1 MVYCG
6 KPSKGCS
13 NCRERKIRVGLN
25 ALASRS
31 LELFELLDPSSFELR
46 ASSFELLELLA
57 SCAYAPQCDQKEPG
71 CGQCSKR
78 AIECPGYRN
87 IVDLMFRDE
96 SNHVIKK
103 ATAAK
108 PRLKKLKHGVRAAP
122 KLDAPPNPSLPLPL
136 PPSPNAGP
144 LVLRDSPRAASRA
157 FKPRPKNQPLLS
169 VLLAGSRD
177 DRDRYHDADSWQ
189 TNTYP
194 YEYRHSDDDSDVDDD
209 DDDAA
214 ALVHIP
220 YAPSISLQERGTA
233 FFFSRYV
240 ATDHGCYQNYDFIYD
255 IWKPPSMSR
264 ARGLDMPPLKRA
276 DALISAGMT
285 AVGLVGLSKITGD
298 RETMMRA
305 QQSYGTALQLANAA
319 LREPSEVVEDSTM
332 LGILILGTYEFISGR
347 TPQTLHAWQEHINGA
362 ATLASMRGQD
372 QFKTKAGVRMF
383 LMLCH
388 SVLISCIQS
397 GLPMPKAIVDLRNE
411 LRNVADSRRPAWR
424 VIDPLYRALQIRHDI
439 KHRRIT
445 GVDEIVS
452 SLVEIEDEFVK
463 LINGLP
469 PSWRYQN
476 VRLTRSNPA
485 IMGRT
490 CHVYPGLT
498 QATAWNAV
506 RTMRMLVQETILEQ
520 LCHSVD
526 DPTSLPMHHQLLLVK
541 AMRMLRMLGEAVIGS
556 VPQHF
561 GIVSSR
567 DVKLSRSKGAPPTVT
582 AQNQS
587 STILPAPLLPAPAAA
602 SSGRDESKSPVPV
615 PVWQRESVAARPTLL
630 DPTQS
635 ELDNGRGCDSE
646 RFLTLATAS
655 NTIIWPL
662 YTLGLS
668 SSCTHETSAYIVDRL
683 MSIYRETGLE
693 QARVVAGMM
702 QSKVESL
709 TWASIPTTRLPS
721 LPDDALPLVV

>member
-13 NCRERKIRVGLN
+13 HCRERKIR
-25 ALASRS
+25 
-31 LELFELLDPSSFELR
+31 
-46 ASSFELLELLA
+46 
-57 SCAYAPQCDQKEPG
+57 CDQKEPG

-78 AIECPGYRN
+78 HIDCPGYRN
-87 IVDLMFRDE
+87 MVDLMFRDE
-96 SNHVIKK
+96 SNDVIKK

-108 PRLKKLKHGVRAAP
+108 PRIRKLKHGVRAAP
-122 KLDAPPNPSLPLPL
+122 KLATPPQIAPPR
-136 PPSPNAGP
+136 PPSSPSMGA
-144 LVLRDSPRAASRA
+144 LVVRDSPSKALKRRSN
-157 FKPRPKNQPLLS
+157 KSPLLS
-169 VLLAGSRD
+169 VLLSGPYGDKAGFD
-177 DRDRYHDADSWQ
+177 EHDWV
-189 TNTYP
+189 THTYP
-194 YEYRHSDDDSDVDDD
+194 YEYERIVRRGGGDDDFDDD
-209 DDDAA
+209 YDDDYDEDGYFDIDMDAA
-214 ALVHIP
+214 AAGDALVHVP

-240 ATDHGCYQNYDFIYD
+240 ATDLGCYQNYDFIYD
-255 IWKPPSMSR
+255 IWKPPTMSR
-264 ARGLDMPPLKRA
+264 PRRFEIPPQAPPIKRA

-298 RETMMRA
+298 RETMLRA
-305 QQSYGTALQLANAA
+305 QQSYGAALQLANAA
-319 LREPSEVVEDSTM
+319 LRDPKEAVEDSTM
-332 LGILILGTYEFISGR
+332 LGVLILGTYEFISGR

-362 ATLASMRGQD
+362 ATLATLRGQD
-372 QFKTKAGVRMF
+372 QFHTKAGVRMF
-383 LMLCH
+383 TMLCH

-411 LRNVADSRRPAWR
+411 LRNVADSKLPAWR
-424 VIDPLYRALQIRHDI
+424 VIDPLYKALQIRHDI

-445 GVDEIVS
+445 GVDDIIG
-452 SLVEIEDEFVK
+452 SLVEIEDEFEK
-463 LINGLP
+463 LISGLP

-476 VRLTRSNPA
+476 VSLTKSNPA
-485 IMGRT
+485 IMGPT

-498 QATAWNAV
+498 QATSWNAV
-506 RTMRMLVQETILEQ
+506 RTMRILVQETILEQ
-520 LCHSVD
+520 LCYSAE
-526 DPTSLPMHHQLLLVK
+526 DPTTLPMHHQLHLVK
-541 AMRMLRMLGEAVIGS
+541 AMKMLRKLGEAVVGS

-567 DVKLSRSKGAPPTVT
+567 DVKYNKHKGATRPTVT
-582 AQNQS
+582 AQNQP
-587 STILPAPLLPAPAAA
+587 STIVSAPLLPPAPAR
-602 SSGRDESKSPVPV
+602 GDGKSPVPA
-615 PVWQRESVAARPTLL
+615 WQRESVTTRPTLL

-635 ELDNGRGCDSE
+635 ELGNGRSDSE

-702 QSKVESL
+702 QNKQESL

-721 LPDDALPLVV
+721 LPEDALPLVV

>member
-13 NCRERKIRVGLN
+13 NCRERKIR
-25 ALASRS
+25 
-31 LELFELLDPSSFELR
+31 
-46 ASSFELLELLA
+46 
-57 SCAYAPQCDQKEPG
+57 CDQKDPG
-71 CGQCSKR
+71 CGQCTKR
-78 AIECPGYRN
+78 QIECPGYRN

-103 ATAAK
+103 ATTAK
-108 PRLKKLKHGVRAAP
+108 PRIKKLKHGVRAAP
-122 KLDAPPNPSLPLPL
+122 KLDAPPLDPPPLPL
-136 PPSPNAGP
+136 PPPPPSPSPSPSSGA
-144 LVLRDSPRAASRA
+144 LVLRDSPRPSKRPSPC
-157 FKPRPKNQPLLS
+157 KPRPKKSPLLS
-169 VLLAGSRD
+169 VLLAGAREGD
-177 DRDRYHDADSWQ
+177 DGRRYGYDSWQ
-189 TNTYP
+189 TKAYP
-194 YEYRHSDDDSDVDDD
+194 YAYDDD
-209 DDDAA
+209 DDYNGNDDYDDGAFEFGDDESDD

-255 IWKPPSMSR
+255 IWKPPSMRRPRGR
-264 ARGLDMPPLKRA
+264 AVPPLKRT

-285 AVGLVGLSKITGD
+285 AVGLVGLSKLTGD
-298 RETMMRA
+298 RETMVRA
-305 QQSYGTALQLANAA
+305 QQSYGAALQLANAA
-319 LREPSEVVEDSTM
+319 LRNPGEAIEDSTM
-332 LGILILGTYEFISGR
+332 LGVLILGTYEFISGH

-362 ATLASMRGQD
+362 ATLATMRGQA
-372 QFKTKAGVRMF
+372 QFRTKAGVRMF

-397 GLPMPKAIVDLRNE
+397 GLPMPQSIVDLRNE
-411 LRNVADSRRPAWR
+411 LRHVTDSKRPAWR

-445 GVDEIVS
+445 GVDEIVG
-452 SLVEIEDEFVK
+452 SLVEIEDDFEK
-463 LINGLP
+463 LINELP

-476 VRLTRSNPA
+476 VRLTKSNPA

-526 DPTSLPMHHQLLLVK
+526 DPTTLPMHHQMLLVK
-541 AMRMLRMLGEAVIGS
+541 AMRMLRMLGEAVVGS

-567 DVKLSRSKGAPPTVT
+567 DVKYSQAKGEQPTVT
-582 AQNQS
+582 ARNQS
-587 STILPAPLLPAPAAA
+587 STILLTAPLLPQA
-602 SSGRDESKSPVPV
+602 SERDESESPVAAWP
-615 PVWQRESVAARPTLL
+615 RESVATRPTLL

-635 ELDNGRGCDSE
+635 ELGNGRGCDSE

-668 SSCTHETSAYIVDRL
+668 SSCTHEMSAYIVDRL

-702 QSKVESL
+702 QNKVETL

>member
-1 MVYCG
+1 MRG
-6 KPSKGCS
+6 
-13 NCRERKIRVGLN
+13 
-25 ALASRS
+25 
-31 LELFELLDPSSFELR
+31 D
-46 ASSFELLELLA
+46 
-57 SCAYAPQCDQKEPG
+57 D
-71 CGQCSKR
+71 
-78 AIECPGYRN
+78 
-87 IVDLMFRDE
+87 
-96 SNHVIKK
+96 
-103 ATAAK
+103 
-108 PRLKKLKHGVRAAP
+108 
-122 KLDAPPNPSLPLPL
+122 
-136 PPSPNAGP
+136 
-144 LVLRDSPRAASRA
+144 
-157 FKPRPKNQPLLS
+157 LLS
-169 VLLAGSRD
+169 RCICTITTTCSSITPTGS
-177 DRDRYHDADSWQ
+177 
-189 TNTYP
+189 
-194 YEYRHSDDDSDVDDD
+194 SDYS
-209 DDDAA
+209 
-214 ALVHIP
+214 
-220 YAPSISLQERGTA
+220 YRGTA

-255 IWKPPSMSR
+255 IWKPPSMRRSKG
-264 ARGLDMPPLKRA
+264 RGAAPLKRT

-298 RETMMRA
+298 RETMVRA
-305 QQSYGTALQLANAA
+305 QQSYGAALQLANAA
-319 LREPSEVVEDSTM
+319 LRNPGEAVEDSTM
-332 LGILILGTYEFISGR
+332 LGVLILGTYEFISGH

-362 ATLASMRGQD
+362 ATLATMRGQA
-372 QFKTKAGVRMF
+372 QFQTKAGVRMF

-397 GLPMPKAIVDLRNE
+397 GLPMPKSIVDLRNE
-411 LRNVADSRRPAWR
+411 LRHVTDSKRPAWR

-445 GVDEIVS
+445 GVDEIVG
-452 SLVEIEDEFVK
+452 SLVEIEDDFEK
-463 LINGLP
+463 LINELP

-476 VRLTRSNPA
+476 VKLTRSNPA

-526 DPTSLPMHHQLLLVK
+526 DPTTLPMHHQLLLVK
-541 AMRMLRMLGEAVIGS
+541 AMRMLRMLGEAVVGS

-567 DVKLSRSKGAPPTVT
+567 DIKYSKTKGEQPTVT
-582 AQNQS
+582 ARNQS
-587 STILPAPLLPAPAAA
+587 STLLTAPLLPQPSE
-602 SSGRDESKSPVPV
+602 SSIDESKSPVPAW
-615 PVWQRESVAARPTLL
+615 PRESVATRPTLL

-635 ELDNGRGCDSE
+635 ELGNGRGCDSE

-668 SSCTHETSAYIVDRL
+668 SSCTHEMSAYIVDRL
-683 MSIYRETGLE
+683 MTIYRETGLE

-702 QSKVESL
+702 QNKVETL

>member
-13 NCRERKIRVGLN
+13 HCRERKIR
-25 ALASRS
+25 
-31 LELFELLDPSSFELR
+31 
-46 ASSFELLELLA
+46 
-57 SCAYAPQCDQKEPG
+57 CDQKEPG
-71 CGQCSKR
+71 CGQCTKR
-78 AIECPGYRN
+78 RIDCPGYRN
-87 IVDLMFRDE
+87 MVDLMFRDE
-96 SNHVIKK
+96 SNDVIKK
-103 ATAAK
+103 ATTAK
-108 PRLKKLKHGVRAAP
+108 PRIKKLKHGVRAAP
-122 KLDAPPNPSLPLPL
+122 KLNAPPQIQPPL
-136 PPSPNAGP
+136 PPSSSPGA
-144 LVLRDSPRAASRA
+144 LVIRDSPRSSSSKV
-157 FKPRPKNQPLLS
+157 FGPRSKKSPLLS
-169 VLLAGSRD
+169 VLLAGPRE
-177 DRDRYHDADSWQ
+177 DRDRFDHDAWV
-189 TNTYP
+189 THTYP
-194 YEYRHSDDDSDVDDD
+194 YEYERIVRRGRSDDYDDYDDD
-209 DDDAA
+209 DDFDFDLDVDQD

-240 ATDHGCYQNYDFIYD
+240 ATDLGCYQNYDFIYD

-264 ARGLDMPPLKRA
+264 IRGQDLPPLKRA

-298 RETMMRA
+298 RETMTRA
-305 QQSYGTALQLANAA
+305 QQSYGAALQLANAA
-319 LREPSEVVEDSTM
+319 LRDPKEAVEDSTM
-332 LGILILGTYEFISGR
+332 LGVLILGTYEFISGR

-362 ATLASMRGQD
+362 ATLATMRGQA
-372 QFKTKAGVRMF
+372 QFHTKAGVRMF
-383 LMLCH
+383 TMLCH

-397 GLPMPKAIVDLRNE
+397 GLPMPKSIVDLRNE
-411 LRNVADSRRPAWR
+411 LRNVADSRLPAWR

-445 GVDEIVS
+445 GVDEIVG
-452 SLVEIEDEFVK
+452 SLVEIEDEFEK
-463 LINGLP
+463 LISGLP

-476 VRLTRSNPA
+476 VNLTRPNPV
-485 IMGRT
+485 IMGGT

-520 LCHSVD
+520 LCYSVE
-526 DPTSLPMHHQLLLVK
+526 DPTTLPMHHQMLLVK
-541 AMRMLRMLGEAVIGS
+541 AMRMLRMLGAAVVGS

-567 DVKLSRSKGAPPTVT
+567 DVKYSKNKGGARPTVT

-587 STILPAPLLPAPAAA
+587 SSIVSAPLLPPA
-602 SSGRDESKSPVPV
+602 SERDESKSPVPA
-615 PVWQRESVAARPTLL
+615 WQRESVTTRPTLL

-693 QARVVAGMM
+693 QARNVAGMM
-702 QSKVESL
+702 QNKVESL

-721 LPDDALPLVV
+721 LSDDALPLVV

>member
-13 NCRERKIRVGLN
+13 HCRERKIR
-25 ALASRS
+25 
-31 LELFELLDPSSFELR
+31 
-46 ASSFELLELLA
+46 
-57 SCAYAPQCDQKEPG
+57 CDQKEPG
-71 CGQCSKR
+71 CGQCIKR
-78 AIECPGYRN
+78 HIECPGYRN
-87 IVDLMFRDE
+87 MVDLMFRDE
-96 SNHVIKK
+96 SNDVIKK
-103 ATAAK
+103 ATSAK
-108 PRLKKLKHGVRAAP
+108 PRIKKLKHGGRAAP
-122 KLDAPPNPSLPLPL
+122 KLATAPQIAPPR
-136 PPSPNAGP
+136 PPSPSSAA
-144 LVLRDSPRAASRA
+144 LVIRDSPRLPSKALGPLKRRS
-157 FKPRPKNQPLLS
+157 KKSPLLS
-169 VLLAGSRD
+169 VLLAGPYAHNDGFDED
-177 DRDRYHDADSWQ
+177 DWVTH
-189 TNTYP
+189 TYP
-194 YEYRHSDDDSDVDDD
+194 YEYQRIVRRGRSDDDYDYDDD
-209 DDDAA
+209 DDDFFDLDLDAPAGA

-240 ATDHGCYQNYDFIYD
+240 ATDLGCYQNYDFIYD
-255 IWKPPSMSR
+255 IWKPPTMSR
-264 ARGLDMPPLKRA
+264 PRRFEIPPRAPPTKRS

-298 RETMMRA
+298 RETMLRA
-305 QQSYGTALQLANAA
+305 QQSYGAALQLANAA
-319 LREPSEVVEDSTM
+319 LRDPKEAVEDSTM
-332 LGILILGTYEFISGR
+332 LGVLILGTYEFISGR

-362 ATLASMRGQD
+362 ATLATLRGQD
-372 QFKTKAGVRMF
+372 QFHTKAGVRMF
-383 LMLCH
+383 TMLCH

-411 LRNVADSRRPAWR
+411 LRNVADSKLPAWR
-424 VIDPLYRALQIRHDI
+424 VIDPLYKALQIRHDI

-445 GVDEIVS
+445 GMDDIIG
-452 SLVEIEDEFVK
+452 SLVKIEDEFEM
-463 LINGLP
+463 LIRGLP

-476 VRLTRSNPA
+476 VSLTKSNPA
-485 IMGRT
+485 IMGPS

-498 QATAWNAV
+498 QATSWNAV
-506 RTMRMLVQETILEQ
+506 RTMRILVQETILEQ
-520 LCHSVD
+520 LCYSVE
-526 DPTSLPMHHQLLLVK
+526 DPTTLPMHHQLHLVK
-541 AMRMLRMLGEAVIGS
+541 AMKMLRKLGEAVVGS

-567 DVKLSRSKGAPPTVT
+567 DVKYNKNKGATRPTVT
-582 AQNQS
+582 AQNQP
-587 STILPAPLLPAPAAA
+587 STIVSAPLLPPAP
-602 SSGRDESKSPVPV
+602 GRDDSKSPVPA
-615 PVWQRESVAARPTLL
+615 WQRESVTTRPTLL

-635 ELDNGRGCDSE
+635 ELGNGRSDSE

-702 QSKVESL
+702 QNRQESL

-721 LPDDALPLVV
+721 LPEDALPLVV

>member
-13 NCRERKIRVGLN
+13 NCRERKIR
-25 ALASRS
+25 
-31 LELFELLDPSSFELR
+31 
-46 ASSFELLELLA
+46 
-57 SCAYAPQCDQKEPG
+57 CDQKDPG
-71 CGQCSKR
+71 CGQCTKR
-78 AIECPGYRN
+78 QIECPGYRN

-103 ATAAK
+103 ATTAK
-108 PRLKKLKHGVRAAP
+108 PRIKKLKHGVRAAP
-122 KLDAPPNPSLPLPL
+122 KLDAAPLPL
-136 PPSPNAGP
+136 NPPPPSPSAGV
-144 LVLRDSPRAASRA
+144 LVLRDSPR
-157 FKPRPKNQPLLS
+157 P
-169 VLLAGSRD
+169 
-177 DRDRYHDADSWQ
+177 
-189 TNTYP
+189 
-194 YEYRHSDDDSDVDDD
+194 DDD
-209 DDDAA
+209 DDDDGDDSFDFDDETDT
-214 ALVHIP
+214 LVHIP
-220 YAPSISLQERGTA
+220 YAPSHSLQERGTA

-264 ARGLDMPPLKRA
+264 AGGLGVPPLKRA

-319 LREPSEVVEDSTM
+319 LRNPGEAVEDSTM
-332 LGILILGTYEFISGR
+332 LGVLILGTYEFISGR

-362 ATLASMRGQD
+362 ATLATMRGQA
-372 QFKTKAGVRMF
+372 QFRSKAGVRMF

-397 GLPMPKAIVDLRNE
+397 GLPMPKSIVDLRNE
-411 LRNVADSRRPAWR
+411 LRHVADSRRPAWR

-445 GVDEIVS
+445 GVDEIVG
-452 SLVEIEDEFVK
+452 SLVEIEEEFET

-476 VRLTRSNPA
+476 VKLTRSNPA

-490 CHVYPGLT
+490 V
-498 QATAWNAV
+498 
-506 RTMRMLVQETILEQ
+506 E
-520 LCHSVD
+520 
-526 DPTSLPMHHQLLLVK
+526 DPTTLPMHHQMLLVK
-541 AMRMLRMLGEAVIGS
+541 AMRMLRMLGEAVVGS

-567 DVKLSRSKGAPPTVT
+567 DVKYSKTKETHPTVT

-587 STILPAPLLPAPAAA
+587 STILATPSLLPPA
-602 SSGRDESKSPVPV
+602 SDRDESKSPVPAW
-615 PVWQRESVAARPTLL
+615 PRESVATRPTLL

-702 QSKVESL
+702 QNKVESL

>member
-13 NCRERKIRVGLN
+13 NCRERKIR
-25 ALASRS
+25 
-31 LELFELLDPSSFELR
+31 
-46 ASSFELLELLA
+46 
-57 SCAYAPQCDQKEPG
+57 CDQKDPG
-71 CGQCSKR
+71 CGQCTKR
-78 AIECPGYRN
+78 QIECPGYRN

-103 ATAAK
+103 ATAAR
-108 PRLKKLKHGVRAAP
+108 PRIKKLKQGVRAAP
-122 KLDAPPNPSLPLPL
+122 RLGAAPLEPPPLPL
-136 PPSPNAGP
+136 SPPSPSPSPSASSSSSSSSSSLLSSSGA
-144 LVLRDSPRAASRA
+144 LVLRDTQRPSSTLSSFKSRPA
-157 FKPRPKNQPLLS
+157 KSSPLLS
-169 VLLAGSRD
+169 D
-177 DRDRYHDADSWQ
+177 TD
-189 TNTYP
+189 
-194 YEYRHSDDDSDVDDD
+194 
-209 DDDAA
+209 
-214 ALVHIP
+214 LVHIP

-255 IWKPPSMSR
+255 IWKPPSMR
-264 ARGLDMPPLKRA
+264 RPKGRGAAPLKRT

-298 RETMMRA
+298 RETMVRA

-319 LREPSEVVEDSTM
+319 LRNPGEAVEDSTM
-332 LGILILGTYEFISGR
+332 LGVLILGTYEFISGH

-362 ATLASMRGQD
+362 ATLATMRGKA
-372 QFKTKAGVRMF
+372 QFQTKAGVRMF

-397 GLPMPKAIVDLRNE
+397 GLPMPKSIVDLRNE
-411 LRNVADSRRPAWR
+411 LRHVTDSKRPAWR

-445 GVDEIVS
+445 GVDEIVG
-452 SLVEIEDEFVK
+452 SLVEIEDDFEK
-463 LINGLP
+463 LINELP

-476 VRLTRSNPA
+476 VKLTKSNPA

-526 DPTSLPMHHQLLLVK
+526 DPTTLPMHHQLLLVK
-541 AMRMLRMLGEAVIGS
+541 AMRMLRMLGEAVVGS

-567 DVKLSRSKGAPPTVT
+567 DIKYSKAKGEQPTVT
-582 AQNQS
+582 ARNQS
-587 STILPAPLLPAPAAA
+587 STLLTAPLLPPQA
-602 SSGRDESKSPVPV
+602 SDRDESKSPVPAW
-615 PVWQRESVAARPTLL
+615 PRESVATRPTLL

-635 ELDNGRGCDSE
+635 ELGNGRGCDSE

-668 SSCTHETSAYIVDRL
+668 SSCTHEMSAYIVDRL
-683 MSIYRETGLE
+683 MTIYRETGLE

-702 QSKVESL
+702 QNKVETL

>member
-13 NCRERKIRVGLN
+13 NCRERKIR
-25 ALASRS
+25 
-31 LELFELLDPSSFELR
+31 
-46 ASSFELLELLA
+46 
-57 SCAYAPQCDQKEPG
+57 CDQKDPG
-71 CGQCSKR
+71 CGQCTKR
-78 AIECPGYRN
+78 QIECPGYRN

-108 PRLKKLKHGVRAAP
+108 PRIKKLKHGVRAAP
-122 KLDAPPNPSLPLPL
+122 KLGAAPLEPPPLPL
-136 PPSPNAGP
+136 SPSPPSPSSSSSSSSSSSGA
-144 LVLRDSPRAASRA
+144 LVLRDSSRPSKTLSS
-157 FKPRPKNQPLLS
+157 FKPRPTNSSPLLS
-169 VLLAGSRD
+169 VLLAGAREGED
-177 DRDRYHDADSWQ
+177 GGRYGYESWQ
-189 TNTYP
+189 TNAYP
-194 YEYRHSDDDSDVDDD
+194 YEYDDDEANYHGNDDYD
-209 DDDAA
+209 GTFDFGDEEGGDTV
-214 ALVHIP
+214 VHIP

-255 IWKPPSMSR
+255 IWKPPSMR
-264 ARGLDMPPLKRA
+264 RPRGRGAAPLKRT

-298 RETMMRA
+298 RETMVRA
-305 QQSYGTALQLANAA
+305 QQSYGAALQLANAA
-319 LREPSEVVEDSTM
+319 LRNPGEAVEDSTM
-332 LGILILGTYEFISGR
+332 LGVLILGTYEFISGH

-362 ATLASMRGQD
+362 ATLATMRGQA
-372 QFKTKAGVRMF
+372 QFRTKAGVRMF

-397 GLPMPKAIVDLRNE
+397 GLPMPKSIVDLRNE
-411 LRNVADSRRPAWR
+411 LRHVTDSKRPAWR

-445 GVDEIVS
+445 GVDEIVG
-452 SLVEIEDEFVK
+452 SLVEIEDDFEK
-463 LINGLP
+463 LINELP

-476 VRLTRSNPA
+476 VKLTKSNPA

-526 DPTSLPMHHQLLLVK
+526 DPTTLPMHHQLLLVK
-541 AMRMLRMLGEAVIGS
+541 AMRMLRMLGEAVVGS

-567 DVKLSRSKGAPPTVT
+567 DIKYSKAKGEQPTVT
-582 AQNQS
+582 ARNQS
-587 STILPAPLLPAPAAA
+587 STLLTAPLLPQ
-602 SSGRDESKSPVPV
+602 SSDRDESKSPVPAW
-615 PVWQRESVAARPTLL
+615 PRESVATRPTLL

-635 ELDNGRGCDSE
+635 ELGNGRGCDSE

-668 SSCTHETSAYIVDRL
+668 SSCTHEMSAYIVDRL
-683 MSIYRETGLE
+683 MTIYRETGLE

-702 QSKVESL
+702 QNKVETL

>member
-13 NCRERKIRVGLN
+13 NCRERKIR
-25 ALASRS
+25 
-31 LELFELLDPSSFELR
+31 
-46 ASSFELLELLA
+46 
-57 SCAYAPQCDQKEPG
+57 CDQKDPG
-71 CGQCSKR
+71 CGQCTKR
-78 AIECPGYRN
+78 QIECPGYRN

-103 ATAAK
+103 ATTAK
-108 PRLKKLKHGVRAAP
+108 PRIKKLKHGVRAAP
-122 KLDAPPNPSLPLPL
+122 KLDAAPLPL
-136 PPSPNAGP
+136 GPPPPSPSAGV
-144 LVLRDSPRAASRA
+144 LVLRDSPRPSKALSP
-157 FKPRPKNQPLLS
+157 FKSRPKNGPLLS
-169 VLLAGSRD
+169 VLLAGSGDHGDGYD
-177 DRDRYHDADSWQ
+177 DYDSWQ
-189 TNTYP
+189 TNSYP
-194 YEYRHSDDDSDVDDD
+194 YEYERIVRRGHGDDD
-209 DDDAA
+209 DDNGDDSFEYDDDDDM
-214 ALVHIP
+214 LVHIP

-255 IWKPPSMSR
+255 IWKPPSMNR
-264 ARGLDMPPLKRA
+264 MRGPDAPPIKRA

-298 RETMMRA
+298 RETMTRA
-305 QQSYGTALQLANAA
+305 QQSYGAALQLANAA
-319 LREPSEVVEDSTM
+319 LRNPGEAVEDSTM
-332 LGILILGTYEFISGR
+332 LGVLILGTYEFISGH

-362 ATLASMRGQD
+362 ATLATMRGQA
-372 QFKTKAGVRMF
+372 QFRTKAGVRMF

-397 GLPMPKAIVDLRNE
+397 GLPMPKSIVDLRNE
-411 LRNVADSRRPAWR
+411 LSHVADSKRPAWR

-445 GVDEIVS
+445 GVDEIVG
-452 SLVEIEDEFVK
+452 SLVEIEEDFEK

-520 LCHSVD
+520 LCHSVE
-526 DPTSLPMHHQLLLVK
+526 DPTTLPVHHQMLLVK
-541 AMRMLRMLGEAVIGS
+541 AMRMLRMLGEAVVGS

-567 DVKLSRSKGAPPTVT
+567 DVKYTKTKEAQPTVT

-587 STILPAPLLPAPAAA
+587 STILATPSLLPPA
-602 SSGRDESKSPVPV
+602 SDRDESKSPVPAW
-615 PVWQRESVAARPTLL
+615 PRESVATRPTLL

-702 QSKVESL
+702 QNKVESL

>member
-13 NCRERKIRVGLN
+13 NCRERKIR
-25 ALASRS
+25 
-31 LELFELLDPSSFELR
+31 
-46 ASSFELLELLA
+46 
-57 SCAYAPQCDQKEPG
+57 CDQKEPG
-71 CGQCSKR
+71 CGQCVKR
-78 AIECPGYRN
+78 QIDCPGYRN
-87 IVDLMFRDE
+87 MVDLMFRDE

-103 ATAAK
+103 ATTAR
-108 PRLKKLKHGVRAAP
+108 PRMKKLKHGVRAAP
-122 KLDAPPNPSLPLPL
+122 KLDAAPQNPPPL
-136 PPSPNAGP
+136 PPSPSSSA
-144 LVLRDSPRAASRA
+144 LVLRESPRSSSKASLGS
-157 FKPRPKNQPLLS
+157 FKPRAKKKAPLLS
-169 VLLAGSRD
+169 VLLAGSRGD
-177 DRDRYHDADSWQ
+177 KDRFDHDSWQ
-189 TNTYP
+189 TNSYP
-194 YEYRHSDDDSDVDDD
+194 YEYERIVRRGHSDDDDDYDDD
-209 DDDAA
+209 EGT
-214 ALVHIP
+214 LVHIP

-264 ARGLDMPPLKRA
+264 ARGLDLPPLRRA

-319 LREPSEVVEDSTM
+319 LRDPTEVIEDSTM
-332 LGILILGTYEFISGR
+332 LGILILGTYEFISGH

-362 ATLASMRGQD
+362 ATLATMRGQA
-372 QFKTKAGVRMF
+372 QFQTKAGVRMF

-397 GLPMPKAIVDLRNE
+397 GLPMPKSIVDLRNE
-411 LRNVADSRRPAWR
+411 LRNVTDSRRPAWR

-452 SLVEIEDEFVK
+452 SLVEIENDFEK

-476 VRLTRSNPA
+476 VKLTRSNPA

-526 DPTSLPMHHQLLLVK
+526 DPTTLPMHHQMLLVK
-541 AMRMLRMLGEAVIGS
+541 AMRMLRMLGEAVVGS

-567 DVKLSRSKGAPPTVT
+567 DVKLNKTKGTPPTVT

-587 STILPAPLLPAPAAA
+587 STILSAPLLPPAPD
-602 SSGRDESKSPVPV
+602 RDESKSPVPAW
-615 PVWQRESVAARPTLL
+615 PRESVATRPTLL

-702 QSKVESL
+702 QNKVESL

>member
-13 NCRERKIRVGLN
+13 HCRERKIR
-25 ALASRS
+25 
-31 LELFELLDPSSFELR
+31 
-46 ASSFELLELLA
+46 
-57 SCAYAPQCDQKEPG
+57 CDQKEPG
-71 CGQCSKR
+71 CGQCIKR
-78 AIECPGYRN
+78 HIECPGYRN
-87 IVDLMFRDE
+87 MVDLMFRDE
-96 SNHVIKK
+96 SHDVIKK
-103 ATAAK
+103 ATSAK
-108 PRLKKLKHGVRAAP
+108 PRIKKLKHGGRAAP
-122 KLDAPPNPSLPLPL
+122 KLATPQIAPPR
-136 PPSPNAGP
+136 PPSPSSAA
-144 LVLRDSPRAASRA
+144 LVIRDSPR
-157 FKPRPKNQPLLS
+157 PPKALGPLMRRSKKSPLLS
-169 VLLAGSRD
+169 VLLAGPYARKDGFDED
-177 DRDRYHDADSWQ
+177 DWVTH
-189 TNTYP
+189 TYP
-194 YEYRHSDDDSDVDDD
+194 YEYQRIVRRGRSDDDYDYDDD
-209 DDDAA
+209 DDFFDLDLDGPAGD

-240 ATDHGCYQNYDFIYD
+240 ATDLGCYQNYDFIYD
-255 IWKPPSMSR
+255 IWKPPTMSR
-264 ARGLDMPPLKRA
+264 PRRFEIPPQAPPIKRS

-298 RETMMRA
+298 RETMLRA
-305 QQSYGTALQLANAA
+305 QQSYGAALQLANAA
-319 LREPSEVVEDSTM
+319 LRDPKEAVEDSTM
-332 LGILILGTYEFISGR
+332 LGVLILGTYEFISGR

-362 ATLASMRGQD
+362 ATLATLRGQD
-372 QFKTKAGVRMF
+372 QFHTKAGVRMF
-383 LMLCH
+383 TMLCH

-411 LRNVADSRRPAWR
+411 LRNVADSKLPAWR
-424 VIDPLYRALQIRHDI
+424 VIDPLYKALQIRHDI

-445 GVDEIVS
+445 GMDDIIG
-452 SLVEIEDEFVK
+452 SLVEIEDEFEM
-463 LINGLP
+463 LIRGLP

-476 VRLTRSNPA
+476 VSLTKSNPA
-485 IMGRT
+485 IMGPS

-498 QATAWNAV
+498 QATSWNAV
-506 RTMRMLVQETILEQ
+506 RTMRILVQETILEQ
-520 LCHSVD
+520 LCYSVE
-526 DPTSLPMHHQLLLVK
+526 DPTTLPMHHQLHLVK
-541 AMRMLRMLGEAVIGS
+541 AMKMLRKLGEAVVGS

-567 DVKLSRSKGAPPTVT
+567 DVKYNKNKGATRPTVT
-582 AQNQS
+582 AQNQP
-587 STILPAPLLPAPAAA
+587 STIVSAPLLPPAPE
-602 SSGRDESKSPVPV
+602 RDDSKSPVPA
-615 PVWQRESVAARPTLL
+615 WQRESATTRPTLL

-635 ELDNGRGCDSE
+635 ELGNGRSDSE

-702 QSKVESL
+702 QNRQESL

-721 LPDDALPLVV
+721 LPEDALPLVV

>member
-1 MVYCG
+1 
-6 KPSKGCS
+6 
-13 NCRERKIRVGLN
+13 
-25 ALASRS
+25 
-31 LELFELLDPSSFELR
+31 
-46 ASSFELLELLA
+46 
-57 SCAYAPQCDQKEPG
+57 
-71 CGQCSKR
+71 
-78 AIECPGYRN
+78 
-87 IVDLMFRDE
+87 MFRDE

-103 ATAAK
+103 ATASK
-108 PRLKKLKHGVRAAP
+108 PRIKKLRHGVRAAP
-122 KLDAPPNPSLPLPL
+122 KLPAAPLDPPPLPL
-136 PPSPNAGP
+136 SPPSPSPSPSSSSSSSPSGA
-144 LVLRDSPRAASRA
+144 LVLRDGSRPPKTLSS
-157 FKPRPKNQPLLS
+157 FKARPDESSPLLS
-169 VLLAGSRD
+169 VLLAGAQEGGD
-177 DRDRYHDADSWQ
+177 GGRYGYESWQ
-189 TNTYP
+189 TSAYP
-194 YEYRHSDDDSDVDDD
+194 YDDEGEYTGNDDYDGAFVFGDEDGDDT
-209 DDDAA
+209 
-214 ALVHIP
+214 LVHIP

-255 IWKPPSMSR
+255 IWKPPSMRRSKG
-264 ARGLDMPPLKRA
+264 RGAAPLKRT

-298 RETMMRA
+298 RETMVRA
-305 QQSYGTALQLANAA
+305 QQSYGAALQLANAA
-319 LREPSEVVEDSTM
+319 LRNPGEAVEDSTM
-332 LGILILGTYEFISGR
+332 LGVLILGTYEFISGH

-362 ATLASMRGQD
+362 ATLATMRGQA
-372 QFKTKAGVRMF
+372 QFQTKAGVRMF

-397 GLPMPKAIVDLRNE
+397 GLPMPKSIVDLRNE
-411 LRNVADSRRPAWR
+411 LRHVTDSKRPAWR

-445 GVDEIVS
+445 GVDEIVG
-452 SLVEIEDEFVK
+452 SLVEIEDDFEK
-463 LINGLP
+463 LINELP

-476 VRLTRSNPA
+476 VKLTRSNPA

-526 DPTSLPMHHQLLLVK
+526 DPTTLPMHHQLLLVK
-541 AMRMLRMLGEAVIGS
+541 AMRMLRMLGEAVVGS

-567 DVKLSRSKGAPPTVT
+567 DIKYSKTKGEQPTVT
-582 AQNQS
+582 ARNQS
-587 STILPAPLLPAPAAA
+587 STLLTAPLLPQPSE
-602 SSGRDESKSPVPV
+602 SSIDESKSPVPAW
-615 PVWQRESVAARPTLL
+615 PRESVATRPTLL

-635 ELDNGRGCDSE
+635 ELGNGRGCDSE

-668 SSCTHETSAYIVDRL
+668 SSCTHEMSAYIVDRL
-683 MSIYRETGLE
+683 MTIYRETGLE

-702 QSKVESL
+702 QNKVETL

>member
-6 KPSKGCS
+6 RPSKGCS
-13 NCRERKIRVGLN
+13 HCRERKIR
-25 ALASRS
+25 
-31 LELFELLDPSSFELR
+31 
-46 ASSFELLELLA
+46 
-57 SCAYAPQCDQKEPG
+57 CDQKEPG
-71 CGQCSKR
+71 CGQCNKR
-78 AIECPGYRN
+78 QIECPGYRN
-87 IVDLMFRDE
+87 MVDLMFRDE

-103 ATAAK
+103 ATTAK
-108 PRLKKLKHGVRAAP
+108 PRAKKLKHGVRAAP
-122 KLDAPPNPSLPLPL
+122 RLNAVPSPPPQPPQPAQPAPPAPPEQPEQPEQPPSL
-136 PPSPNAGP
+136 PPSPFPSAGA
-144 LVLRDSPRAASRA
+144 LVLRESPRSSSSSSSS
-157 FKPRPKNQPLLS
+157 KVLGPLMPRSKGTPLLS
-169 VLLAGSRD
+169 VLLAVPRD
-177 DRDRYHDADSWQ
+177 GGDGF
-189 TNTYP
+189 
-194 YEYRHSDDDSDVDDD
+194 DDDSWPTHAYPCGHERIVRRGLGDYDDGNDDD
-209 DDDAA
+209 EDDDM
-214 ALVHIP
+214 LVHIP

-255 IWKPPSMSR
+255 VWKPPGMNR
-264 ARGLDMPPLKRA
+264 PRGQDCLPPLKRA

-305 QQSYGTALQLANAA
+305 RQSYGTALQLANAA
-319 LREPSEVVEDSTM
+319 LRDPAEVVKDSTM
-332 LGILILGTYEFISGR
+332 LGVLILGTYEFISGH
-347 TPQTLHAWQEHINGA
+347 TPQTLHAWQEHISGA
-362 ATLASMRGQD
+362 ATLATMRGHA
-372 QFKTKAGVRMF
+372 QFQTKAGVRMF

-397 GLPMPKAIVDLRNE
+397 GLPMPKSIVDLRNE
-411 LRNVADSRRPAWR
+411 LRNVTDSRRPAWR

-445 GVDEIVS
+445 GVDEIVG
-452 SLVEIEDEFVK
+452 SLVEIESDFEK

-476 VRLTRSNPA
+476 VRLARSSPA

-526 DPTSLPMHHQLLLVK
+526 DPTTLPMHHQVLLVK
-541 AMRMLRMLGEAVIGS
+541 AMRMLRLLGEAVVGS

-567 DVKLSRSKGAPPTVT
+567 DVRHGRTKGGAPPTVA
-582 AQNQS
+582 AQAQP
-587 STILPAPLLPAPAAA
+587 STILPAPLLPPAP
-602 SSGRDESKSPVPV
+602 GGDESKSPVPAW
-615 PVWQRESVAARPTLL
+615 PRESVATRPTLL

-702 QSKVESL
+702 QNKVESL

>member
-13 NCRERKIRVGLN
+13 NCRERKIR
-25 ALASRS
+25 
-31 LELFELLDPSSFELR
+31 
-46 ASSFELLELLA
+46 
-57 SCAYAPQCDQKEPG
+57 CDQKDPG
-71 CGQCSKR
+71 CGQCTKR
-78 AIECPGYRN
+78 QIECPGYRN

-108 PRLKKLKHGVRAAP
+108 PRIKKLKHGVRAAP
-122 KLDAPPNPSLPLPL
+122 KLDAAPSDPPPLPL
-136 PPSPNAGP
+136 SPPSPSPSPSSPLSSGV
-144 LVLRDSPRAASRA
+144 LVLRDSPRPSSKTKLSS
-157 FKPRPKNQPLLS
+157 FKPRPNKSSPLL
-169 VLLAGSRD
+169 D
-177 DRDRYHDADSWQ
+177 D
-189 TNTYP
+189 
-194 YEYRHSDDDSDVDDD
+194 
-209 DDDAA
+209 

-255 IWKPPSMSR
+255 IWKPPSMR
-264 ARGLDMPPLKRA
+264 RPKGRGAAPLKRT

-298 RETMMRA
+298 RETMVRA
-305 QQSYGTALQLANAA
+305 QQSYGAALQLANAA
-319 LREPSEVVEDSTM
+319 LRNPGEAVEDSTM
-332 LGILILGTYEFISGR
+332 LGVLILGTYEFISGH

-362 ATLASMRGQD
+362 ATLATMRGQA

-388 SVLISCIQS
+388 SVLISCVQS
-397 GLPMPKAIVDLRNE
+397 GLPMPKSIVDLRNE
-411 LRNVADSRRPAWR
+411 LRHVTDSKRPAWR

-445 GVDEIVS
+445 GVDEIVG
-452 SLVEIEDEFVK
+452 SLVEIEDDFEK
-463 LINGLP
+463 LINELP

-476 VRLTRSNPA
+476 VKLTKSNPA

-526 DPTSLPMHHQLLLVK
+526 DPTTLPMHHQLLLVK
-541 AMRMLRMLGEAVIGS
+541 AMRMLRMLGEAVVGS

-567 DVKLSRSKGAPPTVT
+567 DIKYNKAKGEQQPTVT
-582 AQNQS
+582 ARNQS
-587 STILPAPLLPAPAAA
+587 STILLTPPLLPQA
-602 SSGRDESKSPVPV
+602 SDRDESKSPVPAW
-615 PVWQRESVAARPTLL
+615 PRESVATRPTLL

-635 ELDNGRGCDSE
+635 ELGNGRGCDSE

-668 SSCTHETSAYIVDRL
+668 SSCTHEMSAYIVDRL
-683 MSIYRETGLE
+683 MTIYRETGLE

-702 QSKVESL
+702 QNKVETL